1 MIQVIIIAE
10 GQTEETFVRDVMA
23 PALVA
28 SSIFLTTRLVKVAG
42 GGRGGALSYE
52 RVWKFLRNTLREC
65 ASTYVSTFFDLHKL
79 DTAFPAHAGS
89 LKISDSGR
97 RAGHLEGAFHAD
109 VIARTGCRPDRF
121 IPHIQ
126 PWEFEALLF
135 SDLAALTGTETSWAR
150 HLPALQK
157 IRSGFAHPEQING
170 GQATKPSARLGLLR
184 NPGFHKVRHG
194 PLAAGRIGLQRIEA
208 ECPHFAAWLQRLR
221 TLAPL

>member
-1 MIQVIIIAE
+1 MIEIIIIAE
-10 GQTEETFVRDVMA
+10 GQTEETFVREVLA
-23 PALVA
+23 PAFAPAEIYLSA
-28 SSIFLTTRLVKVAG
+28 RLVPTSPS
-42 GGRGGALSYE
+42 GRGGALSYD
-52 RVWKFLRNTLREC
+52 RVYIFLRNTLYERPD
-65 ASTYVSTFFDLHKL
+65 TFISTFFDLHKL
-79 DTAFPAHAGS
+79 RKDFPAHDES

-97 RAGHLEGAFHAD
+97 RAGHLETAFHAD
-109 VIARTGCRPDRF
+109 VITRTGCRPERF

-135 SDLAALTGTETSWAR
+135 SDLTALTGTETSWAK

-170 GQATKPSARLGLLR
+170 GQDTKPSARLGLLH
-184 NPGFHKVRHG
+184 NPGFRKVRHG
-194 PLAAGRIGLQRIEA
+194 PLAAGRIGLDRIAA